1 MRLRGC
7 LLLIFIVLMVSVL
20 FTSSSVYAFELGGV
34 LEIAIPQIIPDTVE
48 GYQYFNYFFGL
59 PMCIAVIVV
68 PLMVL
73 IMVVNRS

>member
-1 MRLRGC
+1 M
-7 LLLIFIVLMVSVL
+7 L
-20 FTSSSVYAFELGGV
+20 FMPSSVYAFELGGV
-34 LEIAIPQIIPDTVE
+34 VEIAIPQIIPDTVE